1 MIHEELVV
9 HYNDVIMIAM
19 ASQITSLTIVYSTVY
34 TGADRADIKAPHH
47 CCAGNPPVT
56 GEFPAQRASNAGN
69 VSIRWRHHDTE
80 SHVKWD
86 ETLMK
91 YTGQC
96 MPINP
101 SHKSHNALGKYPTM
115 HHFVS
120 EMCIYVHI
128 SVTKWCIV
136 RMVLVHFGICGTG
149 YGRNSLETVMNDR
162 SNGNLNNICLFN

>member
-1 MIHEELVV
+1 MK
-9 HYNDVIMIAM
+9 AM
-19 ASQITSLTIVYSTVY
+19 ASEITCLTIVYSTVY
-34 TGADRADIKAPHH
+34 AGADQADIKAPHH
-47 CCAGNPPVT
+47 WPLC
-56 GEFPAQRASNAGN
+56 GEFTGDRWIPRTKGQYRGKCFHLMTPSWYWKPYKVRRN
-69 VSIRWRHHDTE
+69 VYI
-80 SHVKWD
+80 
-86 ETLMK
+86 LMK

-96 MPINP
+96 TPINP

-115 HHFVS
+115 HHFVT